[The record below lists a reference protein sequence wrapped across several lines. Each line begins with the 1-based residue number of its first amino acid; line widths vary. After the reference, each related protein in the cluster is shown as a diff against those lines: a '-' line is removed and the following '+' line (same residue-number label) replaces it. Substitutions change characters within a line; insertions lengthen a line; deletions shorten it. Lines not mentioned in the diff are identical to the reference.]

1 MTKFPVLLRTF
12 AITLPLACGLLAGC
26 ASGGSFNP
34 RPVSL
39 QHSTDGTSDARLAAS
54 MLQAGDVE
62 LATTLFQKALKSDP
76 NSLDAQLGLADSIY
90 ETGDLERARA
100 LYQQAARQL
109 PARRAA
115 QLGLARIAL
124 RQRRLDDAAALYRGL
139 LAAQP
144 DNPVIREGLGTVL
157 DLQGRHSEAQ
167 DVYRKGLAAHPEVEG
182 LRVNLGLSLILQ
194 NKPREGANVL
204 LDVAGLAD
212 APSQAR
218 QDLALAYGLLG
229 NADAAKKILLVDL
242 PPSSVDDNVR
252 FYRSLRSRLDAYH
265 LEASRTDGTATPAA
279 VSTGIIEAPQK

>member
-1 MTKFPVLLRTF
+1 MKHFPVLLRTLTT
-12 AITLPLACGLLAGC
+12 TLPLACGLLAGC

-39 QHSTDGTSDARLAAS
+39 QHGTDGTSDERLADS
-54 MLQAGDVE
+54 VLQAGDVE
-62 LATTLFQKALKSDP
+62 LATTLFEKALKSNP

-100 LYQQAARQL
+100 LYQQAALQL
-109 PARRAA
+109 PARPAA

-144 DNPVIREGLGTVL
+144 DNPVISEGLGTVL
-157 DLQGRHSEAQ
+157 DLQERHSEAQ
-167 DVYRKGLAAHPEVEG
+167 DVYRKALALHPEVEG

-194 NKPREGANVL
+194 DKPREGTNVL

-242 PPSSVDDNVR
+242 PPSSVDDNLR
-252 FYRSLRSRLDAYH
+252 FYQSLRSSLDEYRA
-265 LEASRTDGTATPAA
+265 AAARADGTATPA
-279 VSTGIIEAPQK
+279 VSPGTKASRQ